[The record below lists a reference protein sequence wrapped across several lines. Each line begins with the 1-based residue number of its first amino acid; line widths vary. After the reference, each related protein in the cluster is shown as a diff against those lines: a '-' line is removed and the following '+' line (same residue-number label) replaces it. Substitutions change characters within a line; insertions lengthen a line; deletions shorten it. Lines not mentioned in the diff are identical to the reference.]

1 MKTLLACQQELN
13 TQFQQVIDVFLL
25 ALALFAAHALRSS
38 ARAGSICRTRSIP
51 SRNYQWL
58 LIVIIPFGPILLDLE
73 GFYESPFN
81 RTLGKSFIRT
91 VRTMIYLSILV
102 SGCVTFLRLP
112 LTSRAVPLLLI
123 VIATVALLI
132 KDRMIATR
140 ISFRAGEERC
150 GNECCS
156 REWRRIS
163 LRSNSR

>member
-1 MKTLLACQQELN
+1 MHSCWRWH
-13 TQFQQVIDVFLL
+13 FLPPT
-25 ALALFAAHALRSS
+25 HCVTT

-81 RTLGKSFIRT
+81 RTLGKSFIRI

-102 SGCVTFLRLP
+102 SGCVIFLRLP
-112 LTSRAVPLLLI
+112 LTSRAVPLLFI

-132 KDRMIATR
+132 KDRMIARR
-140 ISFRAGEERC
+140 ISFRARRGEVRERVLLA
-150 GNECCS
+150 GVAKDIAALE
-156 REWRRIS
+156 
-163 LRSNSR
+163 